1 MVTIGTKLVKDNK
14 IYEVIEMGAWGFK
27 LARKT
32 GENLVYSNV
41 EMNIELKEG
50 NIQELISLMKYT
62 LDDLKQKTLNGES
75 GLYTSINEEGQDV
88 IVEMNNYCLEI
99 DTFQDNGWIRK
110 NVYEWD
116 GSFWIRSEIYEGKW
130 K

>member
-1 MVTIGTKLVKDNK
+1 MITIGTKLVKDNK
-14 IYEVIEMGAWGFK
+14 IYEVIEMGTWGFK
-27 LARKT
+27 LVSKT

-41 EMNIELKEG
+41 EMNIELEEG

-62 LDDLKQKTLNGES
+62 LDDLKQRTLNGES

>member
-1 MVTIGTKLVKDNK
+1 MITIGAKLVKDNK
-14 IYEVIEMGAWGFK
+14 IYEVIEMGTWGFK
-27 LARKT
+27 LVSKT

-41 EMNIELKEG
+41 EMNIELEEG

-62 LDDLKQKTLNGES
+62 LDDLKQRTLNGES